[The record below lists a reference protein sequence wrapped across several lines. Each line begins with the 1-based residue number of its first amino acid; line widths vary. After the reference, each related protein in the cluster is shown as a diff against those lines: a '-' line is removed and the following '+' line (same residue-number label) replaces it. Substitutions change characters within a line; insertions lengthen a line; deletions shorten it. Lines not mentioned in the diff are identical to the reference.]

1 VIAGVGTAAYMV
13 RAISR
18 RNERAARKLRGG
30 GVSTMGTAGGN
41 RMHPDQS
48 EAVDLTELAELLED
62 EDDEDE
68 PNAD

>member
-1 VIAGVGTAAYMV
+1 
-13 RAISR
+13 
-18 RNERAARKLRGG
+18 
-30 GVSTMGTAGGN
+30 MGTAGGN